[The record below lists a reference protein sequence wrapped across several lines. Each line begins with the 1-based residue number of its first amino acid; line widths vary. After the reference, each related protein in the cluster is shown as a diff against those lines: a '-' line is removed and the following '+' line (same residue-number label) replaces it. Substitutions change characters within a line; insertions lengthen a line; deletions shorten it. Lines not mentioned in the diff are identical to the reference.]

1 MSAGEEDLST
11 KRFLSLNE
19 ITCSVQLSLVVASLS
34 TAMVAFLGSALG
46 YVLARFRFPGNN
58 LLDAL
63 CTLPL
68 FLPPTVVGFYLLAV
82 FGRGGVIGQHIYSLT
97 GWSPVFTWQAAV
109 IAAVVISLPL
119 MVKTSRAA
127 FETVDRG
134 LEHVSLTL
142 GKSRFETILK
152 VTLPLASRG
161 LLAGLALSFT
171 RAIGEFG
178 ATLMLAG
185 NIPGKTQTIPLLIF
199 QATECGQSDLV
210 LSLVLIMSLFSLS
223 VIMLLNKWGAR
234 W

>member
-1 MSAGEEDLST
+1 M
-11 KRFLSLNE
+11 NE
-19 ITCSVQLSLVVASLS
+19 IASSIQLSLLVASLS
-34 TAMVAFLGSALG
+34 TLLVAFIGSALG

-58 LLDAL
+58 FLDAL

-82 FGRGGVIGQHIYSLT
+82 FGRSGIIGQHIFKLT

-127 FETVDRG
+127 FETVDQG
-134 LEHVSLTL
+134 LELVSLTL
-142 GKSRFETILK
+142 GKSRLETIIK
-152 VTLPLASRG
+152 VTLPLAAPG
-161 LLAGLALSFT
+161 LIAGLALSFT

-199 QATECGQSDLV
+199 QATQCGQEDLV
-210 LSLVLIMSLFSLS
+210 LWLVLTMSVFSLS

>member
-1 MSAGEEDLST
+1 MSDVL
-11 KRFLSLNE
+11 F
-19 ITCSVQLSLVVASLS
+19 SVQLSLVVAGLS
-34 TAMVAFLGSALG
+34 TLIVAGLGAVIG
-46 YVLARFRFPGNN
+46 YVLARYRFPGHN

-68 FLPPTVVGFYLLAV
+68 VLPPTVVGFYLLAT
-82 FGRGGVIGQHIYSLT
+82 FGREGVIGQYLYKLT

-127 FETVDRG
+127 FETVDSG
-134 LEHVSLTL
+134 LELVSLTL
-142 GKSRFETILK
+142 GKSRLETIMK
-152 VTLPLASRG
+152 VTLPLASPG
-161 LLAGLALSFT
+161 LFAGLALSFT

-199 QATECGQSDLV
+199 QATQSGESKLV
-210 LSLVLIMSLFSLS
+210 LVLVLVMSFFSLS
-223 VIMLLNKWGAR
+223 VVMLINKWGAR